1 VWLLSGSTPLLSIN
15 VLDALMSSLQLLKV
29 DVLKETIVEFF
40 GKDPKTSKDLSRIVN
55 QFHFKRLMDL
65 LNDSRTLGKI
75 VHGGE
80 QDAANL

>member
-1 VWLLSGSTPLLSIN
+1 

-55 QFHFKRLMDL
+55 QFHFKHLMDL